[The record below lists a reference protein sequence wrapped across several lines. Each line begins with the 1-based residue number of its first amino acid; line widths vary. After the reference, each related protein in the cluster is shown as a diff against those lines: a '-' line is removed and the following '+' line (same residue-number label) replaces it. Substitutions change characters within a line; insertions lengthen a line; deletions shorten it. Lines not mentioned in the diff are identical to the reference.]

1 MVGSFIIALGTG
13 VYLNIGELAKS
24 SGVNAKL
31 IRHYES
37 IGLIPKA
44 ARTDSGYRFYKDSD
58 IQFLR
63 FIKRARG
70 LGFSMKEIKALLGL
84 WRNKARKSYD
94 VKFLAQKHIKE
105 LETKI
110 LEMQEM
116 VDNLRSLYKG
126 CHGDSRPECP
136 ILNAL
141 EGDQ

>member
-1 MVGSFIIALGTG
+1 MT
-13 VYLNIGELAKS
+13 IGELAKS

-44 ARTDSGYRFYKDSD
+44 SRTDSGYRIYSKTD

-70 LGFSMKEIKALLGL
+70 LGFSMKEIKKLIGL
-84 WRNKARKSYD
+84 WRNKSRASKE
-94 VKFLAQKHIKE
+94 VKALVLTHMKA

-116 VDNLRSLYKG
+116 ADSLRLLARN
-126 CHGDSRPECP
+126 CHGDARPDCP
-136 ILNAL
+136 ILSNL
-141 EGDQ
+141 EVIGDSNDQ